1 MVALFTAR
9 ELLAGGSMVIV
20 ATLVVVE
27 RRFTLATA
35 QGTRARGIVREPWC
49 VRATRCLTG

>member
-35 QGTRARGIVREPWC
+35 RGTRARGIVR
-49 VRATRCLTG
+49 